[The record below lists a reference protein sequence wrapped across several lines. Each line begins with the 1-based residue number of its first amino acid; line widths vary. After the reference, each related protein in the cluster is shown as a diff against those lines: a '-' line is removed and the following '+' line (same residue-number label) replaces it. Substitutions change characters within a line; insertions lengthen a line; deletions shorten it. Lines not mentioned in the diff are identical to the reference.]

1 MKTMSTQPDSINPQH
16 YRQHP
21 SGVECI
27 EVTQHF
33 NYCLG
38 NVIKYVWRAGLKQ
51 DAVEDL
57 RKAAWYIDREIR
69 RREASDE
76 SAKSV

>member
-1 MKTMSTQPDSINPQH
+1 MSTQPDNINPQH

-27 EVTQHF
+27 EVTQHCNF
-33 NYCLG
+33 CIG
-38 NVIKYVWRAGLKQ
+38 NAIKYLWRAGLKG

-57 RKAAWYIDREIR
+57 RKAAWYIDREIKK
-69 RREASDE
+69 REASDE

>member
-1 MKTMSTQPDSINPQH
+1 MQTDNINPQH

-27 EVTQHF
+27 EVTQHCNF
-33 NYCLG
+33 CIG
-38 NVIKYVWRAGLKQ
+38 NAIKYLWRAGLKG

-69 RREASDE
+69 RVEAG
-76 SAKSV
+76 